1 MKDHIGEKLAAAA
14 EFEQAKAIVD
24 DYIDYYN
31 NKRYQW
37 HLAKLS
43 PNEYYEFCTT
53 GIYPL
58 KAIAAPPVPTIEK
71 KPEELGAAVE
81 IANRVRSGNGV
92 KGQYTGRIQC
102 GRAALDGVTRITLF
116 LQERA
121 CPFPASRR
129 GLVWA
134 EPR

>member
-81 IANRVRSGNGV
+81 IATESGAGTESRDNTPAAYSAD
-92 KGQYTGRIQC
+92 GQPLT
-102 GRAALDGVTRITLF
+102 
-116 LQERA
+116 E
-121 CPFPASRR
+121 
-129 GLVWA
+129 
-134 EPR
+134 